1 VAEEV
6 KQEMPV
12 KPEYSP
18 AAQEIMVNLVQAAE
32 MVAKEVMNQE
42 GVAEMPALMPD
53 Q

>member
-1 VAEEV
+1 
-6 KQEMPV
+6 MPV

-42 GVAEMPALMPD
+42 GVVEMPALMPD